1 MRLIKI
7 NSLEH
12 LRTTHLIQ
20 ASTFAKEVQRGLSKA
35 EKHGTLLSVDSGV
48 IVGSQLCTA
57 GPTAITFS
65 APLPRRPAS
74 PSHPAPRRRSTRGR
88 VTAAAIAI
96 PAAAAFTGPNPTASA
111 TAQRPTDAL
120 LLTKAPPVHEPHRR
134 IDRRTN
140 SLRRTLG

>member
-65 APLPRRPAS
+65 AALPRRPAS

-88 VTAAAIAI
+88 VT
-96 PAAAAFTGPNPTASA
+96 AAAAFTGPNPTASA